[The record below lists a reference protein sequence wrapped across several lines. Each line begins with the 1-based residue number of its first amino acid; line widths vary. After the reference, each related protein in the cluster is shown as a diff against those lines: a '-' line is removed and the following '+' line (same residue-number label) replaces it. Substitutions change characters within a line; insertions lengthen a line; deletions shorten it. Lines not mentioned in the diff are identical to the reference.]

1 MKCVMSSSDP
11 RFIQK
16 GFYLESILQSHITV
30 GAAMVLS
37 FVLQRMQQPT
47 DKGMVISLTGG
58 KNHHH
63 RSEGLC
69 SINGKMS
76 TPH

>member
-37 FVLQRMQQPT
+37 FVLQIGMGLQRIQQPT

-58 KNHHH
+58 KIHHH
-63 RSEGLC
+63 RS
-69 SINGKMS
+69 
-76 TPH
+76 